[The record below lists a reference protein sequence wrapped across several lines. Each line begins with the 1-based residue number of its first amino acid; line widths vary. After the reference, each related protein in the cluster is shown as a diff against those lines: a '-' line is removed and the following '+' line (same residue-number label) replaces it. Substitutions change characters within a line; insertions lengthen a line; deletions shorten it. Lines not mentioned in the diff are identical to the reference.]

1 MTRPVIS
8 PDEAPTTLSG
18 AWSLFPLY
26 KQPARGGLRMWQVGF
41 DGIDHLEIHYGV
53 VDGAIQFDRT
63 EVKLNNSKRNMQ
75 EQALLEARSRYLKK
89 FREGYEPAKETNSL
103 QDQAIVLGTPTHS
116 EAMKATH
123 YHEGMIKH
131 WPVITQ
137 PKLDGIRMIA
147 SIENGVVVFR
157 SRGNKFFTS
166 LAHLSNDVAKLLA
179 LLPTGSKLD
188 GELYSSQL
196 PFQELCSALK
206 RVKKL
211 HERVTEIEY
220 WIFDVDLPPL
230 LTATSKDPILQPY
243 EERYN
248 ILAKVMGY
256 PLIGE
261 TTSVKNP
268 YATLRLVPSQLAFSH
283 TEIMQQHDL
292 YVSQG
297 YEAIMVKKTAYNLTP
312 KDPDYAQA
320 LYKSGRTQNILKYKE
335 FQDEEVDIIGVQ
347 EAKGKQKGAVV
358 FEVQDARGNKFT
370 SSMEGSL
377 AQRREW
383 FQHPELVIGKKLT
396 IRFQELTN
404 KGVPRIAVG
413 VAIRDYE

>member
-1 MTRPVIS
+1 MTRVVIS
-8 PDEAPTTLSG
+8 PDETPSTLSG
-18 AWSLFPLY
+18 AWSLPTLY

-41 DGIDHLEIHYGV
+41 DGIDHLEIRYGC
-53 VDGAIQFDRT
+53 VDGAIQLDRT

-89 FREGYEPAKETNSL
+89 FREGYEPLQESKTLSEGEDQVIETK
-103 QDQAIVLGTPTHS
+103 TPTHTKVM
-116 EAMKATH
+116 EAAK

-137 PKLDGIRMIA
+137 PKLDGIRMTA
-147 SIENGVVVFR
+147 SLENGVLRFR
-157 SRGNKFFTS
+157 SRGNKFFTT
-166 LAHLSNDVAKLLA
+166 LAHLSTDVMKLLSS
-179 LLPTGSKLD
+179 LPAGAKLD
-188 GELYSSQL
+188 GELYSPNIL
-196 PFQELCSALK
+196 FQELCSVLK
-206 RVKKL
+206 RAKKPHQRL
-211 HERVTEIEY
+211 PEIEY
-220 WIFDVDLPPL
+220 WIFDVNLLPTPEGV
-230 LTATSKDPILQPY
+230 AQPF
-243 EERYN
+243 EVRYN

-268 YATLRLVPSQLAFSH
+268 YPTLRLVHSQLAFSH
-283 TEIMQQHDL
+283 DEIMQQHKM

-297 YEAIMVKKTAYNLTP
+297 YEGIMIRKTAYNLTP
-312 KDPDYAQA
+312 EDPLYAQA
-320 LYKSGRTQNILKYKE
+320 LYRNGRSQNMLKYKDFE
-335 FQDEEVDIIGVQ
+335 DEEVDIIGVQ
-347 EAKGKQKGAVV
+347 EAEGNQKGAVV

-370 SSMEGSL
+370 SSMEGPL
-377 AQRREW
+377 AQRREL

-404 KGVPRIAVG
+404 KGVPRFPVG